1 MRTNRLDL
9 LLPDMAAFV
18 RVVECASFSA
28 AARQMGVTPSAVSR
42 MVGRLEA
49 RLGLR
54 LLERS
59 TRQLRLSE
67 AGSDV
72 YLRCMA
78 MMDAARD
85 VVALAESAHE
95 APRGLLRVSMPK
107 AFGRRVIHPLMPEF
121 LQRHPDMRV
130 QLMLNDRML
139 NPVSDEMDL
148 VIQVTDQPPPTWV
161 AWRLMPVKQLLCATP
176 AYLARRG
183 TPKYP
188 ADLAA
193 HDCLYLGE
201 VASDA
206 NWTFRKDR
214 EQATVAVSGRYI
226 CNHSEVR
233 LEGMLNHFGIACLP
247 HFIAAEALATGEAV
261 AVLPDWEYVGAY
273 QGTAWLLSLPN
284 QRLTPKYRA
293 FIDFLIEKLRH

>member
-1 MRTNRLDL
+1 MGINRLDP

-18 RVVECASFSA
+18 RVVDCASFSA
-28 AARQMGVTPSAVSR
+28 AARQLGVTPSAVSR
-42 MVGRLEA
+42 MVSRLEA
-49 RLGLR
+49 SLGLR

-67 AGSDV
+67 AGNDV
-72 YLRCMA
+72 YQRCVA

-85 VVALAESAHE
+85 VVSLAESAHE

-121 LQRHPDMRV
+121 LRRYPEVQV

-139 NPVSDEMDL
+139 NPVGDEMDL

-161 AWRLMPVKQLLCATP
+161 AWRLMQVRQLLCAAP
-176 AYLARRG
+176 AYLAARG
-183 TPKYP
+183 VPKHP
-188 ADLAA
+188 SELAG

-201 VASDA
+201 TPSDA
-206 NWTFRKDR
+206 NWTFRKGQ
-214 EQATVAVSGRYI
+214 EHASVTVHGRYV

-233 LEGMLNHFGIACLP
+233 LEGMLQGFGIACLP
-247 HFIAAEALATGEAV
+247 HFIAAEALGKGEA
-261 AVLPDWEYVGAY
+261 AQVLPDWEYIGAY
-273 QGTAWLLSLPN
+273 QGSAWLLSLPN
-284 QRLTPKYRA
+284 RRMTPKYRV
-293 FIDFLIEKLRH
+293 FIDYLLEKLRA